1 MAGFVA
7 EYGAIILKAVGETL
21 VMVVLSTGF
30 GYLLGIPLGV
40 VAYITDHGSI
50 SENRVVNTVVG
61 WVINIGRSL
70 PFIILMIALF
80 PFTKL
85 VVGTKIGI
93 KGAVVPLVVS
103 AAPFIARMVE
113 SSFNELDS
121 GVIESAKAM
130 GATNLQII
138 WKVLLPESFPSLL
151 RGMAIAT
158 ITIIGYIAMA
168 GMVGGGGLGAV
179 AINYGYYRYERP
191 VMNATIILTIL
202 LVQLIQVLFN
212 LIVRR
217 VDKNR

>member
-1 MAGFVA
+1 MAEFVS
-7 EYGAIILKAVGETL
+7 EYGLLILTALWETL
-21 VMVVLSTGF
+21 LMVFLSTLF

-40 VAYITDHGSI
+40 IAYVTDHGSI
-50 SENRVVNTVVG
+50 SENPVVNTIVG
-61 WVINIGRSL
+61 WIINIIRSV
-70 PFIILMIALF
+70 PFIILILF
-80 PFTKL
+80 LIPYTRLIMGTASGTRGVIFPL
-85 VVGTKIGI
+85 VVG
-93 KGAVVPLVVS
+93 S
-103 AAPFIARMVE
+103 APFIARMVE
-113 SSFNELDS
+113 SSFNELDA
-121 GVIESAKAM
+121 GVIESARAM
-130 GATNLQII
+130 GATNFQII

-151 RGMAIAT
+151 RGMAIAS